1 VADVVLRAVD
11 ISKTYG
17 RVVANSGVTLD
28 VRRGEVHAVL
38 GENGAGKS
46 TLMRIFYG
54 LEPPD
59 RGRIEV
65 RGLPLRL
72 RTPSDAIRAGIG
84 MVHQHFML
92 VGNMTVIE
100 NLIVGTSL
108 AGNVLRVRA
117 AKDRVRALAERFRM
131 AIDLDKRISDL
142 SVSEQQRVEILKALV
157 RDATILILDEPTAV
171 LAPSEIDEFMVT
183 LRELAAEG
191 FSILIVTHKLA
202 EVMQVSSRVSV
213 MRAGRLVGTWDT
225 ATTTSEILV
234 KEMIGH
240 GRVAAAVR
248 RNGTKGEP
256 ILEMSDVHVSG
267 DQGGEALR
275 GLNLTVS
282 AGEIV
287 GIAGV
292 EGNGQEELADTILGL
307 RSVQTGSVLVGGA
320 DVTRASTVDILRLGV
335 GFVPADRHRDGLI
348 LDFSVAENA
357 VLVRHR
363 ERAFRS
369 LGFLASDRMDA
380 FAQRLIAEFSIK
392 CSGPRAPS
400 RGLSG
405 GNQQKLI
412 LGRELARE
420 PKLLVVVHPTR
431 GLDIG
436 AIDYVHSR
444 LMQGR
449 NAGMAILVVS
459 TELEEIMTLSD
470 RVAVLREGRIAGT
483 VERSSASI
491 DEVGRLML
499 GS

>member
-1 VADVVLRAVD
+1 MDVVLKAVD
-11 ISKTYG
+11 ISKAYG
-17 RVVANSGVTLD
+17 RVEANVAVSLD

-59 RGRIEV
+59 RGHIEV
-65 RGLPLRL
+65 HGQSLQL
-72 RTPSDAIRAGIG
+72 RTPSDAINAGIG

-100 NLIVGTSL
+100 NLIVGSSL

-117 AKDRVRALAERFRM
+117 AKERVNALASRFRM
-131 AIDLDKRISDL
+131 AIDLDRRICEL
-142 SVSEQQRVEILKALV
+142 SVSGQQRVEILKALV
-157 RDATILILDEPTAV
+157 RGATTLILDEPTAV
-171 LAPSEIDEFMVT
+171 LAPAEIDEFMIT
-183 LRELAAEG
+183 LRQLAAEG
-191 FSILIVTHKLA
+191 FAILIVTHKLA
-202 EVMQVSSRVSV
+202 EVMQVSNRVSV
-213 MRAGRLVGTWDT
+213 MRAGRLVGTWETRSTT
-225 ATTTSEILV
+225 AELLV
-234 KEMIGH
+234 REMIG
-240 GRVAAAVR
+240 RRRASPAVR
-248 RNGTKGEP
+248 SDGVAGDP
-256 ILEMSDVHVSG
+256 VLEMTDLHVLG
-267 DQGGEALR
+267 DRGREALK
-275 GLNLTVS
+275 GLSLTVR

-292 EGNGQEELADTILGL
+292 EGNGQDELADTVVGL
-307 RSVQTGSVLVGGA
+307 RPVASGTMALDGI
-320 DVTRASTVDILRLGV
+320 DVTRASTIDILRRGV
-335 GFVPADRHRDGLI
+335 GFVPADRHRDGLV

-363 ERAFRS
+363 EPRFS
-369 LGFLASDRMDA
+369 QFGLLSGNMTVA
-380 FAQRLIAEFSIK
+380 FAERLIEEFSIK
-392 CSGPRAPS
+392 CAGPWATS

-420 PKLLVVVHPTR
+420 PKLLVVIQPTR

-459 TELEEIMTLSD
+459 TELEEIITLSD
-470 RVAVLREGRIAGT
+470 RVAVLREGRIIET
-483 VERSSASI
+483 VARRDASI
-491 DEVGRLML
+491 EGIGRLML
-499 GS
+499 GP